1 MLRQN
6 FLFWSE
12 ASKPS
17 TLVMRDQRNSG
28 SASEKRPPKTRSIP
42 TRANPHVRCGAVS
55 RKQVAAMRW
64 EALQKRLEAVQERR
78 RDREKETSRRMQA
91 ADRHNQARERRKVI
105 RRCCCGWC
113 WWRCC
118 CCCSWWWY
126 WCWCCSFWLFLFAS
140 SFDGRGQRWMITSS
154 CLVWPLTST
163 RPIIFAGFF
172 KRRSC
177 WAQ

>member
-17 TLVMRDQRNSG
+17 TLVMRDSRNSG

-118 CCCSWWWY
+118 L
-126 WCWCCSFWLFLFAS
+126 CWLLMVEWVGPSSSSAPTLRFLYY
-140 SFDGRGQRWMITSS
+140 GRLYSHFSCTLLRLYSGGGGQ
-154 CLVWPLTST
+154 P
-163 RPIIFAGFF
+163 
-172 KRRSC
+172 
-177 WAQ
+177 